1 MELGLLLSASQRPMG
16 YSTEG
21 TVTSR
26 APGHGRKGQAEPSLG
41 SCLPSRRSA
50 QRRHKG

>member
-1 MELGLLLSASQRPMG
+1 MVLGLLHAQRQPDG
-16 YSTEG
+16 LQHGGDSDLPC
-21 TVTSR
+21 S
-26 APGHGRKGQAEPSLG
+26 GHGRKGQAEPSLG